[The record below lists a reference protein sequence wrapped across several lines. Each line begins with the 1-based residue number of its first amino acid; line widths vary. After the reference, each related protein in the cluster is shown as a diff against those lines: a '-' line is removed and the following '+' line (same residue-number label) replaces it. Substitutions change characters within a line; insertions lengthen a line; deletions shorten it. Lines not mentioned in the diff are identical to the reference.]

1 MKKQI
6 VECIEKFICK
16 YLGTEV
22 LENVVL
28 TLLKN
33 LVTRT
38 GSKIDDEIYNIIVNR
53 VSKES
58 DVKWLNILNLD
69 LQF

>member
-1 MKKQI
+1 MK
-6 VECIEKFICK
+6 EKAVKYLESFMCK

-33 LVTRT
+33 LVKRT
-38 GSKIDDEIYNIIVNR
+38 GSKIDDKIYNIIFQQ
-53 VSKES
+53 VSKENNN
-58 DVKWLNILNLD
+58 KC
-69 LQF
+69 